1 MSADQ
6 ACFRCRR
13 QKRKCDKI
21 IPCCTLCKRLN
32 KHCDYVLPAEAP
44 RLLPVPDWADLTP
57 SNLRHTL
64 EAQVSL
70 IVGDGLQLQ
79 AAVALYFRTVHAWF
93 PIVSET
99 CYNIRLSSIRVQM
112 ATSPSDLS
120 LLTLCMALVCKE
132 PVEGELPLSTRS
144 LYASLKSFVAL
155 LEAMGTNSLEMLQGR
170 LLLTIFEIGHAMY
183 PAAYIST
190 AANVRAAISLGI
202 NAPCEGLNKVFRD
215 RQKAKEAQQ
224 TWRGITITERYVSL
238 ENGQAP
244 STYRGRSIDA
254 VGGNRDTEDWA
265 KVQVDSF
272 TKLAHASQLLDQALV
287 HVHVTQSHSLFD
299 GVDAVQIL
307 KSLTSFLSTFQSDDS
322 NPHPL
327 SDSAVALCR
336 SAMLETLEV
345 GSQTYIPDNECC
357 IHTSLNIL
365 KSLVYEIAEGAE
377 TSLSIEMA
385 TLSVFLPHCLYKA
398 AMVCLI
404 DARLAGGVDPEP
416 SIRPLKAL
424 LGYLGMRWLAARCY
438 LAKVETAQETCKL

>member
-6 ACFRCRR
+6 A
-13 QKRKCDKI
+13 
-21 IPCCTLCKRLN
+21 LN
-32 KHCDYVLPAEAP
+32 VHCGYVLPAEAP

-79 AAVALYFRTVHAWF
+79 AAAALYFRTVHTWF

-99 CYNIRLSSIRVQM
+99 CYNIQLSSARVQM

-132 PVEGELPLSTRS
+132 PMEGELPLSTRS
-144 LYASLKSFVAL
+144 MYASLKAFVAL
-155 LEAMGTNSLEMLQGR
+155 LEAMGTNSLEILQGR

-183 PAAYIST
+183 PAAYMST
-190 AANVRAAISLGI
+190 AANVHTAISLGI
-202 NAPCEGLNKVFRD
+202 NAPCEDLRIRD
-215 RQKAKEAQQ
+215 RQKAEEAQQ
-224 TWRGITITERYVSL
+224 TWRGITITDRYVSL

-244 STYRGRSIDA
+244 STYRGRPLD
-254 VGGNRDTEDWA
+254 VMGDNRDTEDWA
-265 KVQVDSF
+265 KVKVDSF

-307 KSLTSFLSTFQSDDS
+307 KSLTWFLSTFENGDS
-322 NPHPL
+322 NLHSL
-327 SDSAVALCR
+327 SDSALALCR

-345 GSQTYIPDNECC
+345 GSHTYIPDNEYC

-365 KSLVYEIAEGAE
+365 KSLVYEIARGAE
-377 TSLSIEMA
+377 TSPSIEMA

-398 AMVCLI
+398 AMGDV
-404 DARLAGGVDPEP
+404 
-416 SIRPLKAL
+416 SIFM
-424 LGYLGMRWLAARCY
+424 G
-438 LAKVETAQETCKL
+438 